1 MLKID
6 IHFYRFIFHIIEMF
20 QQINNSHLME
30 VDILEIEKGRSP
42 YAHVVPFPIIEQCL
56 NNLHLHERI

>member
-30 VDILEIEKGRSP
+30 LDILEIEKGKSP
-42 YAHVVPFPIIEQCL
+42 CAHVVPFPYIKQCL
-56 NNLHLHERI
+56 NKMKVGQRI